1 MTPEEFFKEQRVPKY
16 RQRLVA
22 ALCSSIT
29 AESDEKSEFFAEI
42 ADFEALEFSEKQ
54 IVFFPEKS
62 FCFSRNRTDFS
73 DCLGTFPKLS
83 GKNQN
88 ISEKV

>member
-1 MTPEEFFKEQRVPKY
+1 MTPEEYFASYRVPKY

-29 AESDEKSEFFAEI
+29 SENDEKSEFFAEI

-54 IVFFPEKS
+54 IEAAKRDV
-62 FCFSRNRTDFS
+62 SRILR
-73 DCLGTFPKLS
+73 LGD
-83 GKNQN
+83 
-88 ISEKV
+88 

>member
-1 MTPEEFFKEQRVPKY
+1 MLDIVDKFFKDYRVPKY

-42 ADFEALEFSEKQ
+42 ADFEALEFSTKQ
-54 IVFFPEKS
+54 VEAAKKDVRRILKI
-62 FCFSRNRTDFS
+62 R
-73 DCLGTFPKLS
+73 G
-83 GKNQN
+83 
-88 ISEKV
+88 

>member
-1 MTPEEFFKEQRVPKY
+1 MPDIVDKFFEDYRVPKY

-42 ADFEALEFSEKQ
+42 AAFEALEFSTKQ
-54 IVFFPEKS
+54 VEAAKKDVRRILKI
-62 FCFSRNRTDFS
+62 R
-73 DCLGTFPKLS
+73 G
-83 GKNQN
+83 
-88 ISEKV
+88 

>member
-1 MTPEEFFKEQRVPKY
+1 MTPEQFFTEQRVPKY

-42 ADFEALEFSEKQ
+42 ADFEALEFSTKQ
-54 IVFFPEKS
+54 VEAAKKDVRRILKI
-62 FCFSRNRTDFS
+62 R
-73 DCLGTFPKLS
+73 G
-83 GKNQN
+83 
-88 ISEKV
+88 

>member
-1 MTPEEFFKEQRVPKY
+1 MTLEEFLTQERVPKY

-42 ADFEALEFSEKQ
+42 ADFEALEFSAKQ
-54 IVFFPEKS
+54 VEAAKKDVRRILKI
-62 FCFSRNRTDFS
+62 R
-73 DCLGTFPKLS
+73 G
-83 GKNQN
+83 
-88 ISEKV
+88 

>member
-1 MTPEEFFKEQRVPKY
+1 MTPEEFFKQQRVPKY

-29 AESDEKSEFFAEI
+29 LENDEKSEFFAEI

-54 IVFFPEKS
+54 IEAAKRDV
-62 FCFSRNRTDFS
+62 SRILR
-73 DCLGTFPKLS
+73 LGD
-83 GKNQN
+83 
-88 ISEKV
+88 